1 MSSQYNAAILC
12 ELDRIE
18 NWSAD
23 HRKILFHF
31 SKFLRNKV
39 WPIFGDYPF
48 YTVVSLVNVSW
59 LSMPCSVEAIDA
71 YIGLLG
77 NLFGK
82 HRSELKQ
89 LFSKEQNDIQKIAAK
104 ELIEKQWK
112 NINAPVGDA
121 ASFLSVFDSFYNQ
134 CVLKYPDLYL
144 VKSTHTAFLY
154 RACRDINAD
163 YDRFI
168 PRPNKTNNR
177 WNPPGK
183 TYLYLSYGTKDK
195 KEEHGLYTVNQHTCM
210 EEMRGSGGEKFAICR
225 FKAKKG
231 LRVLDLSYND
241 ISDDLLMQP
250 MNTSVDAVERYMMN
264 TWLPEALRSQKLV
277 KLQHDKP
284 LQFERIVK
292 DQIHSISERES
303 LEERI
308 YQSIGQQY
316 LKLICD
322 TVFLSIDDEGDKEK
336 QYHSFWDMAR
346 YLECK
351 GIDGI
356 IYPSTR
362 MAKKGCI
369 SKNLVL
375 FDITSAKPDIKSKQI
390 LERIR

>member
-1 MSSQYNAAILC
+1 MSSQYFTDILY
-12 ELDRIE
+12 ELDRLE
-18 NWSAD
+18 NWSAV
-23 HRKILFHF
+23 HRELLLHF
-31 SKFLRNKV
+31 SKYLRNKV

-48 YTVVSLVNVSW
+48 YLIISLVNVLW

-71 YIGLLG
+71 YIDLLG
-77 NLFGK
+77 NLFGQ
-82 HRSELKQ
+82 HLPCSRL
-89 LFSKEQNDIQKIAAK
+89 LFSKEQDDIQKIAAK
-104 ELIEKQWK
+104 GLIEKQWQ

-121 ASFLSVFDSFYNQ
+121 ASFISVFDGFYNH
-134 CVLKYPDLYL
+134 CVLKYPDLYI

-154 RACRDINAD
+154 RACKDVNAD

-168 PRPNKTNNR
+168 PRPNISDNR

-183 TYLYLSYGTKDK
+183 TYLYLSYGVKDE

-210 EEMRGSGGEKFAICR
+210 EEMRGSVGDKFAICR

-231 LRVLDLSYND
+231 LSILDLSYND

-250 MNTSVDAVERYMMN
+250 LNTSVDAVERYMMN
-264 TWLPEALRSQKLV
+264 TWLPEAIRNRELV
-277 KLQHDKP
+277 KLQQDNP

-292 DQIHSISERES
+292 DKIHSISESES

-322 TVFLSIDDEGDKEK
+322 TVFLPIDDNGDKEE
-336 QYHSFWDMAR
+336 QYHSFWDMAL
-346 YLECK
+346 YLESK
-351 GIDGI
+351 KIDGI

-362 MAKKGCI
+362 MAKKSFI

-390 LERIR
+390 LELIG